1 MNKLMKILT
10 FIIFFAVIAMF
21 TGAVS
26 ADSSTGS
33 SGNSIQSDTNDT
45 HNSTLML
52 NNINVSSYAYS
63 DNLNRNISQKNIT
76 GIIMATTDYNC
87 GPAALATVMR
97 NYFGIND
104 TQDQLAALAGTDEN
118 GTSMYGLQQ
127 AVQKEGLIAKGMSIS
142 ANHLVQGNIVYLT
155 MTKGNGHF
163 CVIMGRTNNTIYLA
177 DPDLGNINMTYTNFK
192 TVYSGYALVITNN
205 SSNPQLNGKVLS
217 NATMQ
222 SLVGTATKNRS
233 TQQKLNR
240 FVNLWAD
247 SAGVILGG
255 AMMAG
260 GAVSAE
266 TGVGIGLIGAGGVLA
281 LGSSK
286 AFWNDYN
293 S

>member
-1 MNKLMKILT
+1 MNKLMKILA
-10 FIIFFAVIAMF
+10 FISIFVLLAMF
-21 TGAVS
+21 TGTVS
-26 ADSSTGS
+26 ATNSTVNPQ
-33 SGNSIQSDTNDT
+33 NSIQTVTNNT

-52 NNINVSSYAYS
+52 NNTNVSSYAHSY
-63 DNLNRNISQKNIT
+63 NLNRNISQKNTT

-97 NYFGIND
+97 NYFGINA
-104 TQDQLAALAGTDEN
+104 TQDQLEALAGTDEN

-127 AVQKEGLIAKGMSIS
+127 AAQKEGLIAKGMSIPV
-142 ANHLVQGNIVYLT
+142 NHLVQGNIVYLT
-155 MTKGNGHF
+155 MAKGNGHF
-163 CVIMGRTNNTIYLA
+163 CVIAGMTNNTIYLA
-177 DPDLGNINMTYTNFK
+177 DPDLGNINMTYSSFK
-192 TVYSGYALVITNN
+192 TIYKGYGLVITNN
-205 SSNPQLNGKVLS
+205 SSNPQLNGKALS
-217 NATMQ
+217 NVTMQ

-233 TQQKLNR
+233 TQQKLKR

-255 AMMAG
+255 AMMAD